1 MKQTCVG
8 IALRRIYAAHQSHRI
23 RLEHGE
29 QGCNG
34 EQA

>member
-1 MKQTCVG
+1 MEQTCVS
-8 IALRRIYAAHQSHRI
+8 IALRRIYAANQSHCI

-34 EQA
+34 ERA